1 MNRNNNFI
9 IETIKKD
16 LKIALSYKV
25 RFFFT
30 IFGIFISLVSFF
42 LFSNFIGQD
51 NNPHI
56 EKYGGLY
63 FDFAV
68 IGYVSGQMT
77 YVLVSTLN
85 TEIRNMQL
93 SGIFEYYILSG
104 KNEIIVLISTL
115 IYPSLFLLMRQFIF
129 IFLAIYIF
137 KSQIELTNIGLIGF
151 TSTLLFIVCLLGVGM
166 ISAASMILFKTGNFI
181 TSTYLGLTAM
191 LSGVAI
197 PVSVLPS
204 FMQFFS
210 NFLPNTHYL
219 EIIRI
224 DLQGINDQSMIF
236 FGSNFYSLTVF
247 ALCLFSI
254 GLLILNRSILKAKKD
269 GILANY

>member
-1 MNRNNNFI
+1 MNINNNFL

-16 LKIALSYKV
+16 FKIALSYKV

-30 IFGIFISLVSFF
+30 IFGIFISLISFF
-42 LFSNFIGQD
+42 LFSDFIGQD
-51 NNPHI
+51 SNPHI
-56 EKYGGLY
+56 KKYGGLY

-104 KNEIIVLISTL
+104 KSEIVILISTL
-115 IYPSLFLLMRQFIF
+115 IYPTLFLLLRQFIF

-137 KSQIELTNIGLIGF
+137 KSQIELTNISLIGYI
-151 TSTLLFIVCLLGVGM
+151 STFLFILSLLGVGM

-219 EIIRI
+219 EIIRV
-224 DLQGINDQSMIF
+224 DLQGIGDQSIIF
-236 FGSNFYSLTVF
+236 TSSNF
-247 ALCLFSI
+247 CLLIIYTICLLSI
-254 GLLILNRSILKAKKD
+254 GLYILKKSILKAKKD